1 MAIDMRHHFSE
12 QAALPSST
20 DQDFGI
26 AAQPEMPPLVR
37 SGGSRSYA
45 LAVSSPH
52 LGANGADIAGEA
64 ATISGRER
72 RTEIAAPL
80 GGTPKR
86 AMDIAIA
93 LSAIV
98 LLSPLMIV
106 LMGLIRL
113 VMGRSVLFAHSRI
126 GFRGRPFHCYKF
138 RTMVADAE
146 GVLAQHLAADPL
158 AAQEWRQTRKLRND
172 PRVTLLGYVLRK
184 SSLDELPQLFNVLRG
199 DMSCVG
205 PRPIVADELVRY
217 GPHADEYLRVRPGLT
232 GLWQVSGRNALDY
245 SVRVALDSHY
255 VRNWSLW
262 ADLIILVRTIF
273 AVVNFD
279 EAA

>member
-1 MAIDMRHHFSE
+1 MAIDMRGHFSE

-52 LGANGADIAGEA
+52 LAATSADIASKPA
-64 ATISGRER
+64 S
-72 RTEIAAPL
+72 IAAPL
-80 GGTPKR
+80 GGAPKR

-106 LMGLIRL
+106 LVGLIRL
-113 VMGRSVLFAHSRI
+113 VMGPSVFFAHSRI

-146 GVLAQHLAADPL
+146 KVLAQHLAADPL

-205 PRPIVADELVRY
+205 PRPIVADELLRY

-255 VRNWSLW
+255 VRNWSMG
-262 ADLIILVRTIF
+262 ADLIILCRTIF
-273 AVVNFD
+273 AVLNFD